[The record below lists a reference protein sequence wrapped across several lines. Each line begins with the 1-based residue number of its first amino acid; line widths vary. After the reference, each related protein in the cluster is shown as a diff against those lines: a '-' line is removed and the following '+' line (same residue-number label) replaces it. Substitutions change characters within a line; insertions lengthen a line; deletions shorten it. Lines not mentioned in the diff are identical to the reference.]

1 MQLPTNTGSKE
12 RRHAGC
18 PQLIEHQVRL
28 FLSAGVINVNK
39 VLLWYVFIL
48 YQYVMFFRITEN
60 KIDRMK

>member
-28 FLSAGVINVNK
+28 FLSVGITNVNK
-39 VLLWYVFIL
+39 VLLWYVFIAC
-48 YQYVMFFRITEN
+48 QYVIRGTGN
-60 KIDRMK
+60 KIE

>member
-28 FLSAGVINVNK
+28 FLSVGVINVNK
-39 VLLWYVFIL
+39 VLLWYVFIAC
-48 YQYVMFFRITEN
+48 QYVMFLGAQGIR
-60 KIDRMK
+60 